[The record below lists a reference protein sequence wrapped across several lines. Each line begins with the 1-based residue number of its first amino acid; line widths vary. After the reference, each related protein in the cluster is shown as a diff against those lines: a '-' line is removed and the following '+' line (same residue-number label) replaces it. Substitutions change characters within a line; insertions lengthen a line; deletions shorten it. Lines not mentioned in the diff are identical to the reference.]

1 MNKLIKEQLNK
12 HKIELLLFFIIYIV
26 AIILSLLEPIIF
38 GEILDII
45 LENFGL
51 ISIEVIHKVILLC
64 VILLISFI
72 FTFLYR
78 RIIFSMGRKVKQEVL
93 SSLLKN
99 FECANINFF
108 ESIDKGTFV
117 SYIIND
123 INQLWSIVGHGFIEI
138 TRVLSY
144 TIIGFIVSMKYV
156 NFSLSISV
164 FVVFPIFLYLII
176 KQNYKAQQLLKDKKD
191 LEATLAKKINDGFC
205 GFTVIKSY
213 VKENETV
220 DQFNDINR
228 LLKEKNIEYN
238 KVIAHIEVISII
250 CKGISFAIAC
260 IYGIYLVVQNVITI
274 GEFIAFNSIIQ
285 KILSDYIYTGN
296 LVKKVNEL
304 KIINKRIQLLT
315 DIELDLDGNQKMPET
330 PNITIKNLDFKY
342 NNELENILENININI
357 PYGSF
362 IGILGKTGTGKT
374 TLANILTR
382 FYKIENGKVFF
393 DNIDINSINK
403 TSFYSN
409 VSYVIQEDYIYDNI
423 VKYNIDLGKDY
434 TDDEIKKSLEQSE
447 ILNTIENFP
456 EKYETYIGEC
466 GIKISGGQ
474 KQRLILSRNI
484 ISKPKIL
491 IIDDGLTGLDVET
504 RMKVINN
511 ITKNK
516 NITLILISNMIE
528 DIKDADKKYILENKT
543 LKEFGGIKIND

>member
-543 LKEFGGIKIND
+543 LKEFGGIKVND

>member
-330 PNITIKNLDFKY
+330 PNITINNLDFKY

-543 LKEFGGIKIND
+543 LKEFGGIKVND

>member
-12 HKIELLLFFIIYIV
+12 HKIELLLFFTIYIV

>member
-1 MNKLIKEQLNK
+1 
-12 HKIELLLFFIIYIV
+12 
-26 AIILSLLEPIIF
+26 
-38 GEILDII
+38 
-45 LENFGL
+45 
-51 ISIEVIHKVILLC
+51 
-64 VILLISFI
+64 
-72 FTFLYR
+72 
-78 RIIFSMGRKVKQEVL
+78 
-93 SSLLKN
+93 
-99 FECANINFF
+99 
-108 ESIDKGTFV
+108 
-117 SYIIND
+117 
-123 INQLWSIVGHGFIEI
+123 
-138 TRVLSY
+138 
-144 TIIGFIVSMKYV
+144 
-156 NFSLSISV
+156 
-164 FVVFPIFLYLII
+164 
-176 KQNYKAQQLLKDKKD
+176 
-191 LEATLAKKINDGFC
+191 
-205 GFTVIKSY
+205 
-213 VKENETV
+213 
-220 DQFNDINR
+220 
-228 LLKEKNIEYN
+228 
-238 KVIAHIEVISII
+238 
-250 CKGISFAIAC
+250 
-260 IYGIYLVVQNVITI
+260 
-274 GEFIAFNSIIQ
+274 
-285 KILSDYIYTGN
+285 
-296 LVKKVNEL
+296 
-304 KIINKRIQLLT
+304 
-315 DIELDLDGNQKMPET
+315 MPET

-543 LKEFGGIKIND
+543 LKEFGGIKVND

>member
-12 HKIELLLFFIIYIV
+12 HKIELLLFFTIYIV

-51 ISIEVIHKVILLC
+51 ISIEVINKVILLC

-543 LKEFGGIKIND
+543 LKEFGGIKVND

>member
-191 LEATLAKKINDGFC
+191 FEATLAKKINDGFC

-543 LKEFGGIKIND
+543 LKEFGGIKVND